1 MKTVDAF
8 LCLHATS
15 MCELFM
21 PFNRTLIAIA
31 STRYEIGR
39 HDKESWMLWNENLR
53 RIASHPH
60 NTVAAN
66 NRYDQVGVID
76 TCCVTLH
83 NSFRNTNTSVFLFL
97 IYDNQEYIKYFTGIQ
112 DVLLL
117 PNVCGYIKDRYSYHH
132 STTYPSVAKVKSK
145 ETNSP
150 STLKDYHRTASA
162 VSTPLREEGVVSL
175 DKAVL
180 IAPAR
185 GVSGELSRQ
194 LHAALQ
200 NFITSSSRSTAITA
214 SSQTLTFAHIRDLYP
229 HFQYSD
235 LASHP
240 AIAVLPYQ
248 VSFMSLFEFY
258 RMEIPL
264 FVPSLD
270 LLTDWHMTY
279 KVTLLGCRLTYT
291 LTIQYMT
298 NHMT

>member
-39 HDKESWMLWNENLR
+39 HDKDSWMLWNENLR

-76 TCCVTLH
+76 FVLH
-83 NSFRNTNTSVFLFL
+83 NSFHTTNTSLLLVFFF
-97 IYDNQEYIKYFTGIQ
+97 NQEYIKYFTGIQ

-117 PNVCGYIKDRYSYHH
+117 PNACGYIKDRYSYLH
-132 STTYPSVAKVKSK
+132 STTHPSVAKVKSK

-150 STLKDYHRTASA
+150 FTLKDHHRTASA
-162 VSTPLREEGVVSL
+162 LSTPLREEGVVSL

-240 AIAVLPYQ
+240 AIVVLPYQ

-279 KVTLLGCRLTYT
+279 KVMLLGGCRLTYT
-291 LTIQYMT
+291 LTTLCYLT
-298 NHMT
+298 TS